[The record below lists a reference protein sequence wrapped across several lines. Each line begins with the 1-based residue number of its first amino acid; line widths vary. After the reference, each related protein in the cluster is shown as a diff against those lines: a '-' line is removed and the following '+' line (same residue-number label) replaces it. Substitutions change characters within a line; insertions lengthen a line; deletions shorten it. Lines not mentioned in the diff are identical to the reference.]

1 MLKSKE
7 FMLTFALLQVFLV
20 VIIVAA
26 NAFFVA
32 AEFALVSV
40 RDTRIQQLVDAGRI
54 GARTVQKLHSRLDE
68 LLAAVQFGV
77 TLASLGLGVVGEPTF
92 ARILENLL
100 HDVPVPPVYIHT

>member
-1 MLKSKE
+1 
-7 FMLTFALLQVFLV
+7 MLTFALLQVFLV
-20 VIIVAA
+20 AMLVAA

-40 RDTRIQQLVDAGRI
+40 RDTRIQQLAEAGRV
-54 GARTVQKLHSRLDE
+54 GARAVQRLHRNLDQ

-92 ARILENLL
+92 ARMLERLFRSI
-100 HDVPVPPVYIHT
+100 PIPAVYIHVASLVIGF